1 MALGKDLLSP
11 KSGGVPFHPEEHK
24 TAGQSLWWS
33 PPVNS
38 PLPQQETESESHSVV
53 SNSLRLHGL
62 HSPWDSPG
70 QNTGVGS
77 FFPSPGHLPNP
88 GIKPKSPVLQ
98 ADSLSTEPQE
108 KTENMEWV
116 AYPFSRES
124 SWPRNQ
130 TGVACIAGRFFT
142 NGAIREAPTWG
153 GVNSLNYNSPLH
165 IGIYTAKNNLTSV
178 NPQTRAQKKWKS
190 RNWEI
195 SDCFGNRRNFF

>member
-1 MALGKDLLSP
+1 MFPFTLKSTKLQASP
-11 KSGGVPFHPEEHK
+11 FE
-24 TAGQSLWWS
+24 WS

-38 PLPQQETESESHSVV
+38 PLPQQESESESHSVV

-70 QNTGVGS
+70 QNTEVGS
-77 FFPSPGHLPNP
+77 FFLLQGIFPNP
-88 GIKPKSPVLQ
+88 GIKPRSPALQ

-124 SWPRNQ
+124 FWHRNW
-130 TGVACIAGRFFT
+130 TGVSFITGGFFT

-153 GVNSLNYNSPLH
+153 GVNPLNYNSPLH
-165 IGIYTAKNNLTSV
+165 IGIYTAKNYLTSV
-178 NPQTRAQKKWKS
+178 NPQTSAQKKQKS
-190 RNWEI
+190 RNWEKWLFWKQKEI
-195 SDCFGNRRNFF
+195 LFK